1 MRNPKNAS
9 RILFLA
15 LMGMASVRPV
25 QAQVEK
31 TFQWPGSARAAVCM
45 TYDDA
50 IDNHLDNAAP
60 DLESVGLRGTF
71 YVQGASSSL
80 ASRIEDWRAMAARG
94 HELGNHS
101 LFHPCIRQRADGTEY
116 DWLLPEYDMGLYSV
130 RQMIAGIRLC
140 NTLLTAVDG
149 HTRRTYGAPCG
160 DSEAGGVSYLD
171 SLPKLFTALRIS
183 GGKAPDNMRSVEL
196 GGVTVP
202 LQSATGMDLQQL
214 IEIVEDAAA
223 KGTIA
228 VLCFHGV
235 GGGHSINTTRE
246 VHRGLIEY
254 LNEHR
259 DRLWTDTFINVTD
272 HIRSE
277 RKRLGWD

>member
-1 MRNPKNAS
+1 MRKSKFAPLVLCLA
-9 RILFLA
+9 FL
-15 LMGMASVRPV
+15 GMASFRPV
-25 QAQVEK
+25 QAADEGV
-31 TFQWPGSARAAVCM
+31 FHWPGSARAAVCI

-50 IDNHLDNAAP
+50 IDQHLDNAAP

-71 YVQGASSSL
+71 YVQGSSSSL
-80 ASRIEDWRAMAARG
+80 AARIEDWRALAARG

-116 DWLLPEYDMGLYSV
+116 DWVLPEYDMGLYSV
-130 RQMIAGIRLC
+130 RQMIAEIRVC

-149 HTRRTYGAPCG
+149 RTRRTYGAPCG
-160 DSEAGGVSYLD
+160 DCEAGGISYID
-171 SLPKLFTALRIS
+171 SLPKLFTALRIG
-183 GGKAPDNMRSVEL
+183 GGKAPENMRSVEL
-196 GGVTVP
+196 GCVTVP
-202 LQSATGMDLQQL
+202 VQSATGKNLQQL
-214 IEIVEDAAA
+214 IQIVEDAAA

-235 GGGHSINTTRE
+235 GGGHATNTPRE

-254 LNEHR
+254 LNAHR
-259 DRLWTDTFINVTD
+259 DRFWTDTFINVTD
-272 HIRSE
+272 HIRAE